1 MPIISSEITE
11 DSPQADGRR
20 FVGFK
25 FVFHTGQEVI
35 RRFMVASDYDKN
47 VGISAMMPLVEIY
60 MVKEEEQ
67 KIVGEVEAG
76 LNPMDIAVNHTTVQE
91 AHRKLIKWIMNH
103 KADIAVKMIPLV
115 QYLRITYTA
124 QQIATYL
131 GLTLAT
137 VIKINSRFLELES
150 LQPLLDTDNTYIGE
164 I

>member
-1 MPIISSEITE
+1 MAIASSEIIE

-20 FVGFK
+20 FIGFK

-35 RRFMVASDYDKN
+35 RCFLAAADYDKN
-47 VGISAMMPLVEIY
+47 AGLIEMIPLIEAY
-60 MVKEEEQ
+60 MIKEEEQ
-67 KIVGEVEAG
+67 KVLGEVEAG
-76 LNPMDIAVNHTTVQE
+76 LNPMDITVSHTTIQKS
-91 AHRKLIKWIMNH
+91 HRKLIRWIMKHPANM
-103 KADIAVKMIPLV
+103 AVKLIPLI
-115 QYLRITYTA
+115 QWLRVTYTA

-150 LQPLLDTDNTYIGE
+150 LQPLLDADNTYIGE